1 MEILIAK
8 FKKKEKYFD
17 MKELIVP
24 AKYDNKKL
32 NNFLFDSFDG
42 LKQSTL
48 YKALRQKDI
57 RINDVRICSNEVIHT
72 GDMVKIYI
80 VDDLLF
86 SHNDFKIVYED
97 DNILV
102 VDKQAGIEVV
112 GENSLT
118 SYVQIKYP
126 SSMPCHR
133 LDRNTYGLVLFAKN
147 DEALHILFDKFKYHE
162 IKKYY
167 KCKVYGIPTP
177 KHAELK
183 AYLFKDSNKSQ
194 VYISDSPKK
203 GYREIVTEYTV
214 LFSNIKENT
223 STLEILLHTGRT
235 HQIRA
240 HLAHID
246 HPIIG
251 DGKYGIN
258 EINKKFNKKTQELCS
273 YKLVFDFSSNAGI
286 LEYLNGKII
295 EK

>member
-1 MEILIAK
+1 
-8 FKKKEKYFD
+8 

-57 RINDVRICSNEVIHT
+57 RINDIRISSNETIHT
-72 GDMVKIYI
+72 GDKVKVYI
-80 VDDLLF
+80 VDELLF
-86 SHNDFKIVYED
+86 YNNDFKIIYED
-97 DNILV
+97 NNILV
-102 VDKQAGIEVV
+102 VDKPAGIEIV

-118 SYVQIKYP
+118 SYVQMKYP

-147 DEALHILFDKFKYHE
+147 DEALQILFDKFKNHE

-167 KCKVYGIPTP
+167 KCKVYGIPNH

-183 AYLFKDSNKSQ
+183 AYLFKDGNKSQ

-203 GYREIVTEYTV
+203 GYREIITEYTV
-214 LFSNIKENT
+214 LYSNKKENT

-240 HLAHID
+240 HLAHIGY
-246 HPIIG
+246 PIIG
-251 DGKYGIN
+251 DGKYGLN
-258 EINKKFNKKTQELCS
+258 KINKRFHKKTQELCA
-273 YKLVFDFSSNAGI
+273 YKIEFDFSSDSGN
-286 LEYLNGKII
+286 LEYLNDKII
-295 EK
+295 EKYYNI